1 MRYLI
6 PILLAIPFKLLA
18 QDSTTYSEFRF
29 TIIDNISKKD
39 LTSDVLGARISDVFF
54 TDSTQKDLDYVF
66 TKLEYSKKDSCWI
79 LSQTQPLGYNYKI
92 EVYRLSDTVNQKLMD
107 LRKMVLIYN
116 GYNSK
121 NNSGCKYCLC
131 NDIPFTSGIY
141 TIDIPRKVE
150 SWLYIR
156 SVSINVKN
164 IPVEFR
170 DISGIQNWFFR
181 KE

>member
-6 PILLAIPFKLLA
+6 FLLLFIPAQIFA
-18 QDSTTYSEFRF
+18 QDSTLYSEFRF
-29 TIIDNISKKD
+29 TLVEVSGKD
-39 LTSDVLGARISDVFF
+39 LTSKEVGVVVSEVFF

-79 LSQTQPLGYNYKI
+79 LSQNEPLGYNYKI
-92 EVYRLSDTVNQKLMD
+92 EVYRLSDTVNQRLMD
-107 LRKMVLIYN
+107 LRKMTLIYN
-116 GYNSK
+116 GYNAK
-121 NNSGCKYCLC
+121 NKSGCQFCIC
-131 NDIPFTSGIY
+131 NEIPFSAGEYI
-141 TIDIPRKVE
+141 IDIPRRME

-156 SVSINVKN
+156 TVSINIKN

-170 DISGIQNWFFR
+170 DITGIQNWFFR

>member
-6 PILLAIPFKLLA
+6 LLLLFIPYKIFA

-92 EVYRLSDTVNQKLMD
+92 EIFRLSDTVNQKLLD

-116 GYNSK
+116 GFNIK
-121 NNSGCKYCLC
+121 NNSGC
-131 NDIPFTSGIY
+131 
-141 TIDIPRKVE
+141 
-150 SWLYIR
+150 
-156 SVSINVKN
+156 
-164 IPVEFR
+164 
-170 DISGIQNWFFR
+170 Q
-181 KE
+181 